1 MTAHLLAEGQD
12 DVVGRATRA
21 SSILSTSSVILHPNG
36 EIAPNELHFANLAAY
51 ETCANLQGGGR

>member
-1 MTAHLLAEGQD
+1 MTAHLLADGQD

-21 SSILSTSSVILHPNG
+21 SSILCTSAVILHPNG
-36 EIAPNELHFANLAAY
+36 QVAAKELYFANLAAY